1 MEEELNEN
9 TDNEEKPFNEEKPL
23 LSPSKHTEV
32 YLKITAASSS
42 FVVIAILFLLMY
54 HFRQVLGVFVLAF
67 LLSYIVSPAVRVLEK
82 RGLNRTLTVGLLYL
96 VFVGIITTCA
106 LIFLPMIWEELLAI
120 QYGIQ
125 ESLSDPAFSENIMSG
140 IEDIQ
145 ERLSERIP
153 MLENLDLK
161 SQIDINQS
169 VNSIAS
175 WILDYIGQLIKTV
188 TGYSKKIIWIAF
200 SIFIIPFITFFLLKD
215 GSLIKKTILKVIP
228 TRYSQISTDM
238 LQTIDRQIG
247 KFIRGK
253 LAESI
258 ILSIITATG
267 LRILGIKYAL
277 VIGSI
282 SGFANLIPYIGP
294 VGVAIPPVLLA
305 MYQFDIIHA
314 VITTIFLISLQ
325 VVDNMILVPF
335 IVGKSVDL
343 HPLVTMFV
351 VFIGGK
357 TLGLLGLVAAV
368 PIASILIA
376 IFQTAYREFRNFPT

>member
-258 ILSIITATG
+258 ILSIITATEW
-267 LRILGIKYAL
+267 GI
-277 VIGSI
+277 S
-282 SGFANLIPYIGP
+282 S
-294 VGVAIPPVLLA
+294 
-305 MYQFDIIHA
+305 
-314 VITTIFLISLQ
+314 
-325 VVDNMILVPF
+325 
-335 IVGKSVDL
+335 
-343 HPLVTMFV
+343 
-351 VFIGGK
+351 
-357 TLGLLGLVAAV
+357 
-368 PIASILIA
+368 
-376 IFQTAYREFRNFPT
+376 